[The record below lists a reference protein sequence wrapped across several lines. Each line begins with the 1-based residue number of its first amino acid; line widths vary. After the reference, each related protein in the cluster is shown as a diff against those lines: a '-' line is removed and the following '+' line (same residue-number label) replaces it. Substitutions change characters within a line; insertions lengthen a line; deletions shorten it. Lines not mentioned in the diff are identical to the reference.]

1 MFYLLLLLLA
11 LILFIIIQ
19 NITGNHEYPAIL
31 ILPYFVALS
40 SMLLYISKD
49 TYYYNLIKDYF
60 YLPEFLW
67 RWLFFIDIKKS
78 NIIRL
83 MNISSLS
90 IIIISV
96 YFSLGF
102 NVPRNIGIQ
111 KTIKQSV
118 WGYCFLQAL
127 IYDPFI
133 NRKIYYLL
141 YPDYITVNQY
151 QASEQ
156 IIFSITHGINIF
168 IILLCFAGLIRAFI
182 RAPKLKLFR
191 LNYLFLAISYA
202 ALSFVYIYFI
212 STSPNFYLKISKIA
226 NTYTYRSI
234 RLGSNALIYQ
244 VLPYFLI
251 PATTII
257 TYCAYLLTR
266 LTSQTVR
273 KELSISKE
281 ISSSETTS
289 KIFCHYIKNEIL
301 AIQSE
306 VETLSLNT
314 DAENEVKET
323 ADNILNRCQTLYGR
337 IDEIHRSTKTSEL
350 NLKQYSLQT
359 LIDDTLSIFSH
370 ELESVNVHLNVPP
383 QPILAMVD
391 PVYMEQALHNIIKNS
406 IDAMEET
413 PVGKRELTV
422 TLSSSMQWI
431 AIDIKDTGKGI
442 SKENLESIFLPFYS
456 SHPYSKHWGIGL
468 TLTYKVIHAHEG
480 KIVVDSTLGAG
491 TTVEVLL
498 PNITPGTYAS
508 EAGKEV

>member
-11 LILFIIIQ
+11 LILFIVLQ
-19 NITGNHEYPAIL
+19 NIKGRHEYPAIL
-31 ILPYFVALS
+31 ILPYFAALF
-40 SMLLYISKD
+40 SMILYISKD

-67 RWLFFIDIKKS
+67 RWLFFIDIDKS

-83 MNISSLS
+83 MNVSSLS
-90 IIIISV
+90 IVIISV

-102 NVPRNIGIQ
+102 NASCTAGI
-111 KTIKQSV
+111 KKIIKHFV
-118 WGYCFLQAL
+118 WIFCFLQAL

-133 NRKIYYLL
+133 NRKSYYLL
-141 YPDYITVNQY
+141 YPDYMTARQY
-151 QASEQ
+151 QVAGQ
-156 IIFSITHGINIF
+156 FIFSITNGINIL
-168 IILLCFAGLIRAFI
+168 IILLCFAGLIHAFI
-182 RAPKLKLFR
+182 KAPKLKLFR
-191 LNYLFLAISYA
+191 LNHLFLAISYA

-212 STSPNFYLKISKIA
+212 SASPNFYLKISKIA

-244 VLPYFLI
+244 ALPCFLI
-251 PATTII
+251 PATAII

-266 LTSQTVR
+266 LTNQTIS

-306 VETLSLNT
+306 VETLALN
-314 DAENEVKET
+314 AEDGNEVRET
-323 ADNILNRCQTLYGR
+323 TDSILKRCQTLYGR

-350 NLKQYSLQT
+350 SLKQYSLQT
-359 LIDDTLSIFSH
+359 LIRETLAIFSH
-370 ELESVNVHLNVPP
+370 ELESINVQLNLPP

-406 IDAMEET
+406 IDAMEDT
-413 PVGKRELTV
+413 PDDKKELAV
-422 TLSSSMQWI
+422 TLGSSRQWI
-431 AIDIKDTGKGI
+431 AIDIRDTGKGI

-480 KIVVDSTLGAG
+480 KIVVNSTLGAG

-498 PNITPGTYAS
+498 PNITP
-508 EAGKEV
+508 ERV

>member
-11 LILFIIIQ
+11 LILFIAIQ
-19 NITGNHEYPAIL
+19 NIKGHHEYPAIL
-31 ILPYFVALS
+31 ILPYFVALF
-40 SMLLYISKD
+40 SMILYISKD

-67 RWLFFIDIKKS
+67 KWLFFIAIDKS

-83 MNISSLS
+83 MNVSSLS
-90 IIIISV
+90 IVIISV

-102 NVPRNIGIQ
+102 NSACTTSIQ
-111 KTIKQSV
+111 KKIKYFV
-118 WGYCFLQAL
+118 WIFCFFQAL
-127 IYDPFI
+127 VYDPFI
-133 NRKIYYLL
+133 NRKIYYFL
-141 YPDYITVNQY
+141 YPDYITAKKY
-151 QASEQ
+151 QAIERF
-156 IIFSITHGINIF
+156 IFFITHGINIL
-168 IILLCFAGLIRAFI
+168 IILLCFAGLILAFI
-182 RAPKLKLFR
+182 KAPKLKLFR
-191 LNYLFLAISYA
+191 LNHLFLAISYA

-212 STSPNFYLKISKIA
+212 SASPNFYLKISKIS

-234 RLGSNALIYQ
+234 RLESNALIYQ
-244 VLPYFLI
+244 MLPYFLI
-251 PATTII
+251 PATAII

-266 LTSQTVR
+266 LTNQTVNR
-273 KELSISKE
+273 ELSISKE

-306 VETLSLNT
+306 VETLALNA
-314 DAENEVKET
+314 DDKDEVKET
-323 ADNILNRCQTLYGR
+323 SDSIIKRCHTLYDR
-337 IDEIHRSTKTSEL
+337 IDEIHRSTRTSEL

-359 LIDDTLSIFSH
+359 LIKETLSIFSH
-370 ELESVNVHLNVPP
+370 ELESVNVRLNLPP

-406 IDAMEET
+406 IDAMEDT
-413 PVGKRELTV
+413 PAEKKELTV
-422 TLSSSMQWI
+422 TLGSSRQWI
-431 AIDIKDTGKGI
+431 AVDIKDTGKGI
-442 SKENLESIFLPFYS
+442 SKENLENIFLPFYS

-480 KIVVDSTLGAG
+480 KIVVNSTPGAG

-498 PNITPGTYAS
+498 PNITPGTSSS
-508 EAGKEV
+508 ETGKEV

>member
-1 MFYLLLLLLA
+1 MFYLLLLLFI
-11 LILFIIIQ
+11 LILFTLVQ
-19 NITGNHEYPAIL
+19 RLKGNHDFLMIL
-31 ILPYFVALS
+31 ILPYFAALS
-40 SMLLYISKD
+40 SIILYVSKD

-60 YLPEFLW
+60 YLPAFLW
-67 RWLFFIDIKKS
+67 RWLFFIDIGKS
-78 NIIRL
+78 NIIRI
-83 MNISSLS
+83 MNASSLS
-90 IIIISV
+90 IVIISV
-96 YFSLGF
+96 FLVFHFYEPFSL
-102 NVPRNIGIQ
+102 RTQ
-111 KTIKQSV
+111 KAVK
-118 WGYCFLQAL
+118 WGVCIYCLLQFVL
-127 IYDPFI
+127 YDPITNLKAYYFFYPA
-133 NRKIYYLL
+133 RLSVEQYLQLEDRIY
-141 YPDYITVNQY
+141 
-151 QASEQ
+151 A
-156 IIFSITHGINIF
+156 FTHGINIA
-168 IILLCFAGLIRAFI
+168 IILLCFLGLLAAFVK
-182 RAPKLKLFR
+182 APKLKLFR
-191 LNYLFLAISYA
+191 YNHLFLAISYA
-202 ALSFVYIYFI
+202 TLAFVYIYFI
-212 STSPNFYLKISKIA
+212 SASPNFYLKVSRIA
-226 NTYTYRSI
+226 GTYSYRSLQ
-234 RLGSNALIYQ
+234 LGSNAFIYRA
-244 VLPYFLI
+244 LPVILV
-251 PATTII
+251 PAAAVI
-257 TYCAYLLTR
+257 TYCAYMLTR
-266 LTSQTVR
+266 LAGQASL

-306 VETLSLNT
+306 VEILSLNAG
-314 DAENEVKET
+314 AENEVKET
-323 ADNILNRCQTLYGR
+323 ADNILKRCQTLYGR

-359 LIDDTLSIFSH
+359 LIQDTLSIFSH

-413 PVGKRELTV
+413 PAGKRELTV